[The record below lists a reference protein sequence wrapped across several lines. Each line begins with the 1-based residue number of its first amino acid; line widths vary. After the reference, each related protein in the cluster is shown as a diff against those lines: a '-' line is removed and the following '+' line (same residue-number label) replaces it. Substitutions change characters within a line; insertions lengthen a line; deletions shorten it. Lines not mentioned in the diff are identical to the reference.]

1 MSELLAAICGHFME
15 QGTNMANPITKLKKI
30 NVVKFRGLKNIN
42 IEFGSRLT
50 VICGK
55 NGTSKSTILGIIAQ
69 IFSFTKD
76 LSKNP
81 EVDLTQYKTLT
92 NGTFKSAFSEHFRLS
107 EQFDTAG
114 SMEVRISVYDG
125 ASNKHLE
132 KLTLGL
138 YSSSDRDKSR
148 PIVRGNDSIPGKNQS
163 RNVTHPVI
171 FLSLARLLPITL
183 RTDYSTRDV
192 QYINENADDIRIMS
206 NQLLLKN
213 NGCSVTATK
222 GTIDSMVVHGDNY
235 DHQSVSVGEDNVG
248 QLIQAIFSFKRL
260 KELYDDYH
268 GGILLIDEADAGL
281 FPAAQLELIDILAKA
296 AKKYDLQIIMTS
308 HSPLIIEDIFNR
320 SKQDANGF
328 KTIYLTDTY
337 GDIKTKDNLSW
348 ADINADLHVETV
360 KINDEISLPKANVYF
375 EDKEGFDFFKQLIID
390 RRINRILNPLGNINI
405 SCTAILDLMARKV
418 PEFTNKSLVV
428 LDGDVAL
435 DNSDNAKKA
444 KKERSLCLLPGIL
457 PPDQMIF
464 EFLYNL
470 PPDDIYW
477 NNKNRFTKAVFMKIT
492 KDIITT
498 LKISNYP
505 IDLLNSIEN
514 YKKSN
519 KNHGGVVRKLFKD
532 FVHTPEFLAQVKG
545 RVKDNPYR
553 YWVEKHPV
561 ESDNFKHELIKN
573 LKIIMTN
580 GHGVDSATITSYLSG
595 N

>member
-1 MSELLAAICGHFME
+1 
-15 QGTNMANPITKLKKI
+15 MANPITKLKKI

-69 IFSFTKD
+69 IFSFSKD
-76 LSKNP
+76 LSKKP
-81 EVDLTQYKTLT
+81 ETDLTQFKTLT
-92 NGTFKSAFSEHFRLS
+92 DGVFKSAFNEHFRLS

-114 SMEVRISVYDG
+114 SMEVKISVYDG
-125 ASNKHLE
+125 AFNKHLE

-138 YSSSDRDKSR
+138 YSYSDRAKSR
-148 PIVRGNDSIPGKNQS
+148 PIVRGNDAIPGKNQS

-183 RTDYSTRDV
+183 RTDYSTRNEK
-192 QYINENADDIRIMS
+192 YISDNSDDIRIMS

-213 NGCSVTATK
+213 NGSSVTATK

-260 KELYDDYH
+260 KELYPDYH

-281 FPAAQLELIDILAKA
+281 FPAAQLELINILAKA
-296 AKKYDLQIIMTS
+296 AKKYDLQIVMTS
-308 HSPLIIEDIFNR
+308 HSPLIIEDVFNR

-337 GDIKTKDNLSW
+337 GDIKIKDNLSW
-348 ADINADLHVETV
+348 ADINADLHVQTV
-360 KINDEISLPKANVYF
+360 KISDDISLPKANVYF
-375 EDKEGFDFFKQLIID
+375 EDKEGFDFFKQLITD
-390 RRINRILNPLGNINI
+390 RKINKILNPLGNINL
-405 SCTAILDLMARKV
+405 SCTAMLDLMARKV
-418 PEFTNKSLVV
+418 PEFTIKSLIV

-435 DNSDNAKKA
+435 DNSDNARKA
-444 KKERSLCLLPGIL
+444 KKEKSLSLLPSIL

-470 PPDDIYW
+470 PPDDPYW
-477 NNKNRFTKAVFMKIT
+477 DNKNRFTKTVFQRIT
-492 KDIITT
+492 KEITTT
-498 LKISNYP
+498 LKLVNHP
-505 IDLLNSIEN
+505 IILQDAIEQ
-514 YKKSN
+514 YKKTN
-519 KNHGGVVRKLFKD
+519 KNHGGVIRDLFKG
-532 FVHTPEFLAQVKG
+532 FVHTTEFLNQVKG
-545 RVKDNPYR
+545 PVKDNPYR
-553 YWVEKHPV
+553 YWVTKNPAA
-561 ESDNFKHELIKN
+561 SDNFKDMLIKN
-573 LKIIMTN
+573 LKIIMTS
-580 GHGVDSATITSYLSG
+580 GHGVDSATITSYLSD

>member
-1 MSELLAAICGHFME
+1 
-15 QGTNMANPITKLKKI
+15 MANPITKLKKI

-92 NGTFKSAFSEHFRLS
+92 NGSFKSAFSEHFRLS

-138 YSSSDRDKSR
+138 YSYSDRDKSR

-192 QYINENADDIRIMS
+192 QYINENSDDIRIMS

-260 KELYDDYH
+260 KDLYADYH

-281 FPAAQLELIDILAKA
+281 FPAAQLELINILAKA

-405 SCTAILDLMARKV
+405 SCTTILDLMARKI
-418 PEFTNKSLVV
+418 PEFTIKSLVI

-435 DNSDNAKKA
+435 DNSDNAKIA
-444 KKERSLCLLPGIL
+444 KKERSLCLLPSIL

-470 PPDDIYW
+470 PPDDTYW

-498 LKISNYP
+498 LKIGNYP
-505 IDLLNSIEN
+505 IDLQKSIEN
-514 YKKSN
+514 FKKSN

-532 FVHTPEFLAQVKG
+532 FAHTSEFLAQVKG

-561 ESDNFKHELIKN
+561 ETDNFKHELIKN

>member
-1 MSELLAAICGHFME
+1 ME

>member
-1 MSELLAAICGHFME
+1 MSELLATICGHFIE
-15 QGTNMANPITKLKKI
+15 QGTHMANQITKLKKI

-81 EVDLTQYKTLT
+81 EIDLTQYKTLT
-92 NGTFKSAFSEHFRLS
+92 NGNFKSAFSEHFRLS

-114 SMEVRISVYDG
+114 SMDVKISVYDG
-125 ASNKHLE
+125 AFNKHLE

-192 QYINENADDIRIMS
+192 EYIKKNADDIRIMS

-222 GTIDSMVVHGDNY
+222 GIIDSMVVHGDNY
-235 DHQSVSVGEDNVG
+235 DYQSVSVGEDNVG

-281 FPAAQLELIDILAKA
+281 FPAAQLELINILTKA

-308 HSPLIIEDIFNR
+308 HSPLIIEDVFNR
-320 SKQDANGF
+320 SKQDPKGF

-360 KINDEISLPKANVYF
+360 KIDDKISLPKANVYF
-375 EDKEGFDFFKQLIID
+375 EDKEGFDFFKQLITD
-390 RRINRILNPLGNINI
+390 RRIKKILNPLGNINI
-405 SCTAILDLMARKV
+405 SCSAILDLMARKI
-418 PEFTNKSLVV
+418 PEFTIKSLVV

-444 KKERSLCLLPGIL
+444 KKEKSLCLLPSIL

-470 PPDDIYW
+470 PPDDVYW
-477 NNKNRFTKAVFMKIT
+477 NNTNRFTKAVFLRIA
-492 KDIITT
+492 KDIITS
-498 LKISNYP
+498 LKIGNYP
-505 IDLLNSIEN
+505 INLQNLIDNYRKEN
-514 YKKSN
+514 Q
-519 KNHGGVVRKLFKD
+519 NHGGTVRKLFKD
-532 FVHTPEFLAQVKG
+532 FAHTPQFQALVKG
-545 RVKDNPYR
+545 RVKNNPYR
-553 YWVEKHPV
+553 YWVKKNPEQ
-561 ESDNFKHELIKN
+561 SDRFRSELIKS
-573 LKIIMTN
+573 LKVIMTS
-580 GHGVDSATITSYLSG
+580 GHGVDSATISSYLSD

>member
-1 MSELLAAICGHFME
+1 MSELLATICGHFME

-92 NGTFKSAFSEHFRLS
+92 NGSFKSAFSEHFRLS

-138 YSSSDRDKSR
+138 YSYSDRDKSR

-192 QYINENADDIRIMS
+192 QYINENSDDIRIMS

-260 KELYDDYH
+260 KDLYADYH

-281 FPAAQLELIDILAKA
+281 FPAAQLELINILAKA

-405 SCTAILDLMARKV
+405 SCTTILDLMARKI
-418 PEFTNKSLVV
+418 PEFTIKSLVI

-435 DNSDNAKKA
+435 DNSDNAKIA
-444 KKERSLCLLPGIL
+444 KKERSLCLLPSIL

-470 PPDDIYW
+470 PPDDTYW

-498 LKISNYP
+498 LKIGNYP
-505 IDLLNSIEN
+505 IDLQKSIEN
-514 YKKSN
+514 FKKSN

-532 FVHTPEFLAQVKG
+532 FAHTSEFLAQVKG

-561 ESDNFKHELIKN
+561 ETDNFKHELIKN

>member
-1 MSELLAAICGHFME
+1 MYELLAAICGYFME
-15 QGTNMANPITKLKKI
+15 QGANMANPITKLKKI

-92 NGTFKSAFSEHFRLS
+92 NGNFKSAFSDHFRLS

-114 SMEVRISVYDG
+114 SMDVKISVYDG

-192 QYINENADDIRIMS
+192 QYINENSDDIRIMS

-260 KELYDDYH
+260 KELYADYH

-281 FPAAQLELIDILAKA
+281 FPAAQLELINILAKA

-320 SKQDANGF
+320 SKQDVNGF

-360 KINDEISLPKANVYF
+360 KINDEVSLPKANVYF
-375 EDKEGFDFFKQLIID
+375 EDKEGFDFFKQLITD
-390 RRINRILNPLGNINI
+390 RRINKILNPLGNVNI
-405 SCTAILDLMARKV
+405 SCTAILDLIARKI
-418 PEFTNKSLVV
+418 PEFTIKSLVI

-470 PPDDIYW
+470 PPDDTYW

-498 LKISNYP
+498 LKIGNPP
-505 IDLLNSIEN
+505 IDLQTSIEN
-514 YKKSN
+514 YKKLN
-519 KNHGGVVRKLFKD
+519 KNHGGIVRKLFKD
-532 FVHTPEFLAQVKG
+532 FAHTPDFLAQVKG
-545 RVKDNPYR
+545 HVKDNPYR

-561 ESDNFKHELIKN
+561 KSDNFKHELIKS

-580 GHGVDSATITSYLSG
+580 GHGVDSVTITLYLSS

>member
-92 NGTFKSAFSEHFRLS
+92 NGSFKSAFSEHFRLS

-192 QYINENADDIRIMS
+192 QYINENSDDIRIMS

-260 KELYDDYH
+260 KELYGDYH

-281 FPAAQLELIDILAKA
+281 FPAAQLELINILAKA

-405 SCTAILDLMARKV
+405 SCTGILDLMARKI
-418 PEFTNKSLVV
+418 PEFTIKSLVI

-444 KKERSLCLLPGIL
+444 KKERSLCLLPSIL

-470 PPDDIYW
+470 PPDDTYW

-498 LKISNYP
+498 LKIGNYP
-505 IDLLNSIEN
+505 IVLQNSIEN

-519 KNHGGVVRKLFKD
+519 KNYGGVVRKLFKD
-532 FVHTPEFLAQVKG
+532 FAHTPEFLAQVKG
-545 RVKDNPYR
+545 PVKDNPYR

>member
-1 MSELLAAICGHFME
+1 MSELLAAICGHSME

>member
-1 MSELLAAICGHFME
+1 
-15 QGTNMANPITKLKKI
+15 MANPITKLKKI

-192 QYINENADDIRIMS
+192 QYINENSDDIRIMS

-260 KELYDDYH
+260 KELYADYH

-281 FPAAQLELIDILAKA
+281 FPAAQLELINILAKA

-405 SCTAILDLMARKV
+405 SCTAILDLMARKI
-418 PEFTNKSLVV
+418 PEFTIKSLVV

-444 KKERSLCLLPGIL
+444 KKERSLCLLPSIL

-470 PPDDIYW
+470 PPDDTYW
-477 NNKNRFTKAVFMKIT
+477 DNKNRFTKAVFMKIT

-498 LKISNYP
+498 LKIGNYP
-505 IDLLNSIEN
+505 IDLQNSIEN

-532 FVHTPEFLAQVKG
+532 FAHTPEFLAQVKG

>member
-1 MSELLAAICGHFME
+1 
-15 QGTNMANPITKLKKI
+15 MANQITKLKNI

-76 LSKNP
+76 FTKNP
-81 EVDLTQYKTLT
+81 ETDLTQYKTLT
-92 NGTFKSAFSEHFRLS
+92 NGSFKSAFSEHFRLS
-107 EQFDTAG
+107 EQFDVPG
-114 SMEVRISVYDG
+114 SMDVKISVYDG

-138 YSSSDRDKSR
+138 YSYSDRDKSR
-148 PIVRGNDSIPGKNQS
+148 PVVRGNDSIPEKNQS

-192 QYINENADDIRIMS
+192 QYINENSDEIRMMS

-213 NGCSVTATK
+213 NGSSVTATK

-260 KELYDDYH
+260 KETYSDYH
-268 GGILLIDEADAGL
+268 GGIFLIDEADAGL
-281 FPAAQLELIDILAKA
+281 FPAAQLELINILTKA
-296 AKKYDLQIIMTS
+296 AKQYDLQIIMTS
-308 HSPLIIEDIFNR
+308 HSPLIIEDIYNR
-320 SKQDANGF
+320 SKQDSDSF

-337 GDIKTKDNLSW
+337 GDIKTKNNLSW
-348 ADINADLHVETV
+348 TDIHADLHVETV
-360 KINDEISLPKANVYF
+360 KINDDICLPKANVYF
-375 EDKEGFDFFKQLIID
+375 EDKEGFDFFKQLITD
-390 RRINRILNPLGNINI
+390 RKINKILNPLGNINI
-405 SCTAILDLMARKV
+405 SCSAMLDLMARKI
-418 PEFTNKSLVV
+418 PEFTAKSLIV
-428 LDGDVAL
+428 LDGDVVH
-435 DNSDNAKKA
+435 DNSANAKKA
-444 KKERSLCLLPGIL
+444 KKEKNLCLLPSTL

-470 PPDDIYW
+470 PPDDAYW
-477 NNKNRFTKAVFMKIT
+477 ENKNKFTKAVFMKT
-492 KDIITT
+492 AKDIIAT
-498 LKISNYP
+498 LKIGNAP
-505 IDLLNSIEN
+505 IDLKILIDN
-514 YKKSN
+514 YKKVN
-519 KNHGGVVRKLFKD
+519 KNHGGRVRKLFKD
-532 FVHTPEFLAQVKG
+532 FAHTTQFQAQVKG

-553 YWVEKHPV
+553 YWVEKNPV
-561 ESDNFKHELIKN
+561 QSDSFKNELIKS
-573 LKIIMTN
+573 LKVIMIS
-580 GHGVDSATITSYLSG
+580 GHGVDSATISSYLSD